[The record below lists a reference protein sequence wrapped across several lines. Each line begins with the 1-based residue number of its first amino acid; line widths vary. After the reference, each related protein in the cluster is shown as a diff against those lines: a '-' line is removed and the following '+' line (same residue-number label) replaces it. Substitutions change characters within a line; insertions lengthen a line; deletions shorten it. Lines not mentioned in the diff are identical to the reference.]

1 MKVAFSHLAV
11 AEKILKEFLLK
22 YNNTPANELL
32 PKIKDYYLDLSD
44 IYLKFGELE
53 LVNSNFKKAIEFYEQ
68 SLPLKSNYEEIY
80 ARSIAEIYYLM
91 GNAYDFDARKALS
104 SFYKAYLILLYHL
117 KKEMKINEIKEPSI
131 QANYFKDED
140 IKFEE
145 VITKIDGLNDPYKV
159 IELKEIISDVRTKIE
174 DTLEEVKILDVYEK
188 EKEKAN
194 NKLDFS
200 DKKYDENQIID
211 LNKAGIIKKRLRE
224 EVPLKKEEIISSNH
238 ISNVIAN
245 NTNGK
250 INKVPIVSTNDSK
263 IDEESK
269 EKKYVLNIN
278 LK

>member
-1 MKVAFSHLAV
+1 
-11 AEKILKEFLLK
+11 
-22 YNNTPANELL
+22 
-32 PKIKDYYLDLSD
+32 LSD

-91 GNAYDFDARKALS
+91 GNAYDFDPREALS
-104 SFYKAYLILLYHL
+104 SYYKAYLILLYHL
-117 KKEMKINEIKEPSI
+117 KIEMKINDINEPST

-211 LNKAGIIKKRLRE
+211 LNKTGIIKKRPRE
-224 EVPLKKEEIISSNH
+224 EVPLKKGRN
-238 ISNVIAN
+238 
-245 NTNGK
+245 
-250 INKVPIVSTNDSK
+250 
-263 IDEESK
+263 
-269 EKKYVLNIN
+269 YF
-278 LK
+278 LKSYFK